1 LLAALFED
9 IGTTT
14 TTTTKNIETKQE
26 LEALVLIISNF
37 LSQQI
42 KKQNYYINEKFY
54 IYIYV

>member
-1 LLAALFED
+1 VALFED
-9 IGTTT
+9 IGT

-42 KKQNYYINEKFY
+42 KKRNYYINEKFY